1 MPVSGEGGRC
11 VGRRSRD
18 AAPVVLCPTVT
29 GTRGSRVGLGARSSS
44 APRLWE
50 PTESLTVLQ
59 NSAIAAIPL
68 PSPRKQTNRKPW
80 GISLQG
86 RKNELVK
93 CIFSLKLGA
102 GVGRCDLILPE
113 PGPRSRSVPRPGSA
127 PSSPRGSRQL
137 GARVRTWG
145 RLPLGN
151 AGARGLQ
158 PPAAGGIGAEQELRL
173 LLRCFSFPFFF
184 LLFWLKRQLLDLV
197 TAERQQ
203 KMLLNPPR
211 ASFSREEAA
220 ALPGVFG
227 SRVLGC
233 CCSGSAGGRP
243 RVDRRRRGWPK
254 PWMAPSRDTRSIRG
268 YVAGGPF
275 GLCPPAF
282 GGIPSP
288 RSPARPLACLE
299 GAGGR
304 RNAWVA
310 PGSCIC
316 AWLCPRRWGREE
328 RSRDHPSKALAA
340 ASSSSSSS
348 FFSSRSAVTD
358 SLSDAEPRP
367 RASLGGCDVR
377 AMLWCCEV
385 QKTRAGHGFP
395 QGLRGPTETP
405 APWDP
410 KLGS

>member
-137 GARVRTWG
+137 GTRVRGVGFPSAT
-145 RLPLGN
+145 P
-151 AGARGLQ
+151 ARG
-158 PPAAGGIGAEQELRL
+158 GCSL
-173 LLRCFSFPFFF
+173 LPREGSVPSRSSACF
-184 LLFWLKRQLLDLV
+184 
-197 TAERQQ
+197 
-203 KMLLNPPR
+203 
-211 ASFSREEAA
+211 
-220 ALPGVFG
+220 PGVF
-227 SRVLGC
+227 LFLFFFC
-233 CCSGSAGGRP
+233 YSG
-243 RVDRRRRGWPK
+243 
-254 PWMAPSRDTRSIRG
+254 
-268 YVAGGPF
+268 
-275 GLCPPAF
+275 
-282 GGIPSP
+282 
-288 RSPARPLACLE
+288 
-299 GAGGR
+299 
-304 RNAWVA
+304 
-310 PGSCIC
+310 
-316 AWLCPRRWGREE
+316 
-328 RSRDHPSKALAA
+328 
-340 ASSSSSSS
+340 
-348 FFSSRSAVTD
+348 
-358 SLSDAEPRP
+358 
-367 RASLGGCDVR
+367 
-377 AMLWCCEV
+377 
-385 QKTRAGHGFP
+385 
-395 QGLRGPTETP
+395 
-405 APWDP
+405 
-410 KLGS
+410 